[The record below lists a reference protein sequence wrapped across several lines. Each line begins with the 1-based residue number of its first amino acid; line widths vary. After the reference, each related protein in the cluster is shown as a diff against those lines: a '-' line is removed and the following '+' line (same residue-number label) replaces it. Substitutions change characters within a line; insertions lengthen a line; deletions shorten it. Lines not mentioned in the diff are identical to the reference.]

1 MPISLSEI
9 PCFKHLFSILP
20 IQSEDCQVK
29 RTAALKSPIL
39 HIINGIWIFNNLNI
53 DDQCTIQKH
62 QRNINLQ
69 STIDNQIITHLG
81 CTQSIKCS
89 NRRPVR
95 SKCSNQ
101 PIMIF
106 DTATGQY
113 KQETNFHI
121 PLNPLKQSI
130 LAKYK
135 KDMLH
140 LFEQMKE
147 FENEN
152 ITTITR
158 FHRKFF
164 TLIIFILL
172 LLLST
177 LISLCVRFIQNR
189 IKQQLYIAE
198 RRINN
203 LQDVFLGNDD
213 QI

>member
-1 MPISLSEI
+1 MYFRYHEYLSRR
-9 PCFKHLFSILP
+9 
-20 IQSEDCQVK
+20 CQVSCVWWANTNEQLSNHHFPQVGMFVVRYGK
-29 RTAALKSPIL
+29 FQACHA
-39 HIINGIWIFNNLNI
+39 
-53 DDQCTIQKH
+53 
-62 QRNINLQ
+62 QRDHEI
-69 STIDNQIITHLG
+69 
-81 CTQSIKCS
+81 
-89 NRRPVR
+89 R

-135 KDMLH
+135 KDMIQ

-147 FENEN
+147 FEDEN

-203 LQDVFLGNDD
+203 LHDVFLGNDD